1 MLLIE
6 WEGSEVTMA
15 AASFVSDPVSRVRA
29 LGLLPVVEL
38 DDAEDALPLF
48 DALAAGGLPAAEITL
63 RTSAG
68 LDALRLLRRERP
80 DGFVGAGTVR
90 TLADAER
97 VLEAGALFVV
107 SPSTYPEL
115 VELCAAAGVPAFPGA
130 CTPSEVDAAVRA
142 GAPLVK
148 FFPAEAMG
156 GVAFLKALSGPF
168 RDVDFVP
175 TGGVNAGNLAAYL
188 ELPRVA
194 ACGGSWMVAPSL
206 VRERAFDRVEALAR
220 EAVGIVAEAR
230 LLRNGC

>member
-1 MLLIE
+1 M
-6 WEGSEVTMA
+6 TTA
-15 AASFVSDPVSRVRA
+15 PTSFVSETVARVRA

-38 DDAEDALPLF
+38 DAAADALPLL

-63 RTSAG
+63 RTPAG
-68 LDALRLLRRERP
+68 LEALRLLRRERP
-80 DGFVGAGTVR
+80 DAFVGAGTVR

-97 VLEAGALFVV
+97 VLEAGARFVV

-115 VELCAAAGVPAFPGA
+115 VELCVDAGVPAFPGA

-156 GVAFLKALSGPF
+156 GVPFLKALAGPF

-175 TGGVNAGNLAAYL
+175 TGGIGAGNLAAYL

-194 ACGGSWMVAPSL
+194 ACGGSWLVAPAL
-206 VRERAFDRVEALAR
+206 LRERAFDRVEALAR
-220 EAVGIVAEAR
+220 EAVGIVADVR
-230 LLRNGC
+230 GRG